1 MQVLEKELITFYEY
15 STVFVGFFLII
26 FNQIETH

>member
-15 STVFVGFFLII
+15 STVFVFFFLII